1 MATPLEKVMAN
12 AKDKIPFMMFTDI
25 VRLYWVHSHLM
36 CNLPTFNASVSYP
49 VLKQGIY
56 PPYPFNCQIEEI
68 AAVDTLTNGSKI
80 SIQGVTKVF
89 SGKRGEVTALKELS
103 MDVTDGE
110 FLVIVGASGCGKT
123 TLLNLVAG
131 FDMPTEGQILLDG
144 QPVTGI
150 TPECG
155 MIFQQYALFPW
166 KTVQDKVEFGMKMK
180 RMPVKDRRERAA
192 RFIDIVGLNG
202 FEQTYPHH
210 LSGGMKQRVSI
221 ARSLA
226 NNPKV
231 MLLDEPFAALDAMTR
246 QVLQEQLVRIYEKHR
261 KTIVFITHSID
272 EALLLSSRI
281 MVMTAR
287 PGRIAQEIVNDLPHP
302 RNADVQLSSRYM
314 ELKRTIWDSVQA
326 EVMKSME
333 VETD

>member
-1 MATPLEKVMAN
+1 
-12 AKDKIPFMMFTDI
+12 
-25 VRLYWVHSHLM
+25 
-36 CNLPTFNASVSYP
+36 
-49 VLKQGIY
+49 
-56 PPYPFNCQIEEI
+56 
-68 AAVDTLTNGSKI
+68 VDTVSCATKI
-80 SIQGVTKVF
+80 AVKGVTKKF
-89 SGKRGEVTALKELS
+89 FGKRGQVTALENLS
-103 MDVTDGE
+103 LDVRDGE
-110 FLVIVGASGCGKT
+110 FVVIVGASGCGKT

-131 FDMPTEGQILLDG
+131 FDRPTEGRILLDG
-144 QPVTGI
+144 HPVTGI

-166 KTVQDKVEFGMKMK
+166 KTVQDNVEFGLKMK
-180 RMPVKDRRERAA
+180 RMPVKERRERAV
-192 RFIDIVGLNG
+192 RFIDMVGLKG
-202 FEQTYPHH
+202 FEKSYPHH

-281 MVMTAR
+281 VVMTAR
-287 PGRIAQEIVNDLPHP
+287 PGRIAQDIVNDLPHP
-302 RNADVQLSSRYM
+302 RNAEVQLSSRYM

-326 EVMKSME
+326 EVMKSMQ

>member
-1 MATPLEKVMAN
+1 MDPVTS
-12 AKDKIPFMMFTDI
+12 DTKIAVQNVTKIF
-25 VRLYWVHSHLM
+25 HS
-36 CNLPTFNASVSYP
+36 
-49 VLKQGIY
+49 KQGKKKDE
-56 PPYPFNCQIEEI
+56 Q
-68 AAVDTLTNGSKI
+68 V
-80 SIQGVTKVF
+80 V
-89 SGKRGEVTALKELS
+89 ALQNLS
-103 MDVTDGE
+103 MEVKDGE

-131 FDMPTEGQILLDG
+131 FDKSSEGQILLDG
-144 QPVTGI
+144 NPVTGI

-166 KTVQDKVEFGMKMK
+166 KTVQDNVEFGMKMK
-180 RMPVKDRRERAA
+180 RMPHKERRERAD
-192 RFIDIVGLNG
+192 RFIDIVGLKG
-202 FEQTYPHH
+202 FERSYPHH

-226 NNPKV
+226 NDPKV

-287 PGRIAQEIVNDLPHP
+287 PGRIAQEIINDLPYP
-302 RNADVQLSSRYM
+302 RNAEVQLSNRYM
-314 ELKRTIWDSVQA
+314 ELKRMIWDSVQA

-333 VETD
+333 VEAD

>member
-1 MATPLEKVMAN
+1 MDQIDRE
-12 AKDKIPFMMFTDI
+12 AKIA
-25 VRLYWVHSHLM
+25 VQ
-36 CNLPTFNASVSYP
+36 NVS
-49 VLKQGIY
+49 
-56 PPYPFNCQIEEI
+56 
-68 AAVDTLTNGSKI
+68 
-80 SIQGVTKVF
+80 KVF
-89 SGKRGEVTALKELS
+89 QSRQGKNQGKEVVALKDLS
-103 MDVTDGE
+103 MEVKDGE

-131 FDMPTEGQILLDG
+131 FDRPTDGQILLDG
-144 QPVTGI
+144 NPVSGI

-166 KTVQDKVEFGMKMK
+166 KTVQENVEFGMKMK
-180 RMPVKDRRERAA
+180 RMPHKERKERAD
-192 RFIDIVGLNG
+192 RFIDIVGLQG
-202 FEQTYPHH
+202 FERSYPHH

-226 NNPKV
+226 NDPKV
-231 MLLDEPFAALDAMTR
+231 LLLDEPFAALDAMTR

-261 KTIVFITHSID
+261 KTIIFITHSID

-287 PGRIAQEIVNDLPHP
+287 PGRIAQEIVNNLPHP
-302 RNADVQLSSRYM
+302 RNADVQLSNRYM

-333 VETD
+333 VEAD

>member
-1 MATPLEKVMAN
+1 MDPLTRGT
-12 AKDKIPFMMFTDI
+12 KI
-25 VRLYWVHSHLM
+25 
-36 CNLPTFNASVSYP
+36 A
-49 VLKQGIY
+49 
-56 PPYPFNCQIEEI
+56 
-68 AAVDTLTNGSKI
+68 
-80 SIQGVTKVF
+80 IQGVTKIF
-89 SGKRGEVTALKELS
+89 PGKRGEVTALKDLS
-103 MDVTDGE
+103 MDVIDGE

-131 FDMPTEGQILLDG
+131 FDTPTLGRIMLDN
-144 QPVTGI
+144 QPVSGI

-166 KTVQDKVEFGMKMK
+166 KTVQENVEFGMKMK
-180 RMPVKDRRERAA
+180 RMPKKERQERAA
-192 RFIDIVGLNG
+192 RFIDIVSLNG
-202 FEQTYPHH
+202 FEKSYPHH

-261 KTIVFITHSID
+261 KTIIFITHSID
-272 EALLLSSRI
+272 EALMLSSRI
-281 MVMTAR
+281 VVMTAR

-302 RNADVQLSSRYM
+302 RNADIQLSNRYM

-333 VETD
+333 IEAG

>member
-1 MATPLEKVMAN
+1 
-12 AKDKIPFMMFTDI
+12 
-25 VRLYWVHSHLM
+25 
-36 CNLPTFNASVSYP
+36 
-49 VLKQGIY
+49 
-56 PPYPFNCQIEEI
+56 
-68 AAVDTLTNGSKI
+68 VDTVSCATKI
-80 SIQGVTKVF
+80 AVKGVTKKF
-89 SGKRGEVTALKELS
+89 SGKRGQVTALENLS
-103 MDVTDGE
+103 LDVRDGE
-110 FLVIVGASGCGKT
+110 FVVIVGASGCGKT

-131 FDMPTEGQILLDG
+131 FDRPTEGRILLDG

-166 KTVQDKVEFGMKMK
+166 KTVQDNVEFGLKMK
-180 RMPVKDRRERAA
+180 RMPVKERRERAV
-192 RFIDIVGLNG
+192 RFIDMVGLKG
-202 FEQTYPHH
+202 FEKSYPHH

-281 MVMTAR
+281 VVMTAR
-287 PGRIAQEIVNDLPHP
+287 PGRIAQDIVNDLPHP
-302 RNADVQLSSRYM
+302 RNAEVQLSSRYM

-326 EVMKSME
+326 EVMKSMQ
-333 VETD
+333 VETG

>member
-1 MATPLEKVMAN
+1 MDA
-12 AKDKIPFMMFTDI
+12 
-25 VRLYWVHSHLM
+25 
-36 CNLPTFNASVSYP
+36 
-49 VLKQGIY
+49 
-56 PPYPFNCQIEEI
+56 
-68 AAVDTLTNGSKI
+68 LTNGTKI
-80 SIQGVTKVF
+80 AIREVTKIF
-89 SGKRGEVTALKELS
+89 SGKRGKVTALKELS
-103 MDVTDGE
+103 VDVQDGE

-131 FDMPTEGQILLDG
+131 FDKPTEGRILLDG

-166 KTVQDKVEFGMKMK
+166 KTVQENVEFGMKMK
-180 RMPVKDRRERAA
+180 RLPAKERRERAA
-192 RFIDIVGLNG
+192 RFIDIVSLKG
-202 FEQTYPHH
+202 FEKTYPHH

-226 NNPKV
+226 NDPKV

-261 KTIVFITHSID
+261 KTIIFITHSID

-281 MVMTAR
+281 VVMTSR
-287 PGRIAQEIVNDLPHP
+287 PGRIAQEIINDLPHP
-302 RNADVQLSSRYM
+302 RNAEVQLSSRYM

-333 VETD
+333 VESD

>member
-1 MATPLEKVMAN
+1 
-12 AKDKIPFMMFTDI
+12 
-25 VRLYWVHSHLM
+25 
-36 CNLPTFNASVSYP
+36 
-49 VLKQGIY
+49 
-56 PPYPFNCQIEEI
+56 
-68 AAVDTLTNGSKI
+68 VDTVSCATKI
-80 SIQGVTKVF
+80 AVKGVTKKF
-89 SGKRGEVTALKELS
+89 SGKRGQVTALENLS
-103 MDVTDGE
+103 LDVRDGE
-110 FLVIVGASGCGKT
+110 FVVIVGASGCGKT

-131 FDMPTEGQILLDG
+131 FDRPTEGRILLDG

-166 KTVQDKVEFGMKMK
+166 KTVQDNVEFGLKMK
-180 RMPVKDRRERAA
+180 RMPVKERRERAV
-192 RFIDIVGLNG
+192 RFIDMVGLKG
-202 FEQTYPHH
+202 FEKSYPHH

-281 MVMTAR
+281 VVMTAR
-287 PGRIAQEIVNDLPHP
+287 PGRIAQDIVNDLPHP
-302 RNADVQLSSRYM
+302 RNAEVQLSSRYM

-326 EVMKSME
+326 EVMKSMQ